1 MSFMG
6 DRTHTISTGRC
17 NNVATAGWVPASQHG
32 GQRQRIGLGA
42 SPAIAAA
49 RVNVKE
55 IIQGKPGNVRPSNN
69 N

>member
-1 MSFMG
+1 MSFAG
-6 DRTHTISTGRC
+6 DRAHTISTSRR
-17 NNVATAGWVPASQHG
+17 NYIATAWWVPASQHG